1 MPVYHTLS
9 QNATPKDEHFFVN
22 YSISLDNRHHR
33 PFPRHARN
41 IIKHSFSISISISIS
56 ISFSPLFLVCSWF
69 VRGLFVVCSWSVRG
83 LFVICFCFVFVWSA
97 FGQRLVDGLFPVCW
111 NPDRFCRVHFSRRGS
126 RPRLPGGVHPTLQ
139 PRLGESEPGTVVTG
153 RGRRCYPVP
162 GQSRRPA
169 PTRGGKRSGYNAAR
183 SNPDSRKRPR
193 PKTGAALLVVR
204 PVSARSIG

>member
-83 LFVICFCFVFVWSA
+83 LFVVCFCFVFAWSV

-111 NPDRFCRVHFSRRGS
+111 NPA
-126 RPRLPGGVHPTLQ
+126 PLLPGPDETNTVRPPRRERIYPFRVGVRHSECMNAFPT
-139 PRLGESEPGTVVTG
+139 G
-153 RGRRCYPVP
+153 
-162 GQSRRPA
+162 
-169 PTRGGKRSGYNAAR
+169 GGKRSGYDEAR
-183 SNPDSRKRPR
+183 
-193 PKTGAALLVVR
+193 
-204 PVSARSIG
+204 